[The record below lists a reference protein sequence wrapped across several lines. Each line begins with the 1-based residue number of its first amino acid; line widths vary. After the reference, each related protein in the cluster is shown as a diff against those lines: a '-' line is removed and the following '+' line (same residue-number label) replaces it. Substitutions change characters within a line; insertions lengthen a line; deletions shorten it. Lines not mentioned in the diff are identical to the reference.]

1 MKLCEKT
8 TKMTRT
14 PRKER
19 DLTGVTVVTE
29 EDLERTE
36 GEEVDLLVTFLQLV
50 GWDSCQE
57 TLSPS
62 LSININF
69 VVYYVELV
77 VYYKR

>member
-1 MKLCEKT
+1 M
-8 TKMTRT
+8 
-14 PRKER
+14 
-19 DLTGVTVVTE
+19 TE

-62 LSININF
+62 LSIYINF